1 MRKIFIKNGALKQ
14 CCIITKVGNL
24 TGEQMEDIM
33 KNTDDIIKY
42 VSLLTKKK
50 LDNYIV
56 GHSSFCYKKCKIG
69 EVYKEE
75 SEENGIV
82 YYLITQIISSN
93 MFYCY
98 SIYSR

>member
-1 MRKIFIKNGALKQ
+1 MIGIVKNRTKQ
-14 CCIITKVGNL
+14 KRVITKTGRL
-24 TGEQMEDIM
+24 TSEQMERIF
-33 KNTDDIIKY
+33 KDDNNVIRCMEE
-42 VSLLTKKK
+42 LTKKK

-56 GHSSFCYKKCKIG
+56 GYSSFCYKNCKIG

-75 SEENGIV
+75 SEENGTT
-82 YYLITQIISSN
+82 YYLITEIISSN

>member
-1 MRKIFIKNGALKQ
+1 MIGIVKNRTKQ
-14 CCIITKVGNL
+14 KRVITKTGRL
-24 TGEQMEDIM
+24 TSEQMESIF
-33 KNTDDIIKY
+33 KDDSNVIRCMEE
-42 VSLLTKKK
+42 LTKKN

-56 GHSSFCYKKCKIG
+56 GYSSFCYKNCKIG

-75 SEENGIV
+75 SEENGTT
-82 YYLITQIISSN
+82 YYLITEIISSN